1 MGNFKNDENENPAIY
16 ANLGISGGPDN
27 MNPGDEEASD
37 TILYTDNQVAR
48 KATEA
53 VSVDDDIVGGID
65 PTDELQVGNDELDR
79 LNDSDVDQDA
89 NDLRAERENDDK
101 DRYLAY

>member
-1 MGNFKNDENENPAIY
+1 MENLNENQDPAIY
-16 ANLGISGGPDN
+16 ADLGLNGGPDK
-27 MNPGDEEASD
+27 MNPGNEEASD

-48 KATEA
+48 SATEA
-53 VSVDDDIVGGID
+53 VSVGDEMSGAID

-79 LNDSDVDQDA
+79 LNDTNVDQNA
-89 NDLRAERENDDK
+89 NDLQAERENDDK